1 MKQEFYVGSQEE
13 DVRID
18 KYLSLECEDISR
30 SYIQKLLKAGQVLV
44 NGRPVKA
51 SYVVEEEDMI
61 SLEVPEA
68 IMPEIVA
75 EPMDLDILYEDEDVL
90 LINKP
95 KGMVVHPAAG
105 HYTGTLVNGL
115 MYHCR
120 DQLSGINLSLIH
132 I

>member
-75 EPMDLDILYEDEDVL
+75 EPMDLDILYEDCL
-90 LINKP
+90 L
-95 KGMVVHPAAG
+95 
-105 HYTGTLVNGL
+105 YTSPSP
-115 MYHCR
+115 R
-120 DQLSGINLSLIH
+120 DTR
-132 I
+132 